1 MEEKKYELVKFNDE
15 GIELDVNVDT
25 SEETIW
31 LSKEQMAKLFNRDRT
46 VISKHISNVFK
57 EGELDQKSNVHF
69 LHIANSDKPVQYYTL
84 DVVISVG
91 YRVKSKNGTIFR
103 KWASSVLK
111 EYLLNGYVINEN
123 RVTVSNE
130 NYIELRNEVSSINNR
145 LIKVEEK
152 IFNDDI
158 RIDQIFYN
166 GSFYDSY
173 TLIQSIFEQANDTI
187 IIIDNYI
194 DRSVLDRLIIKK
206 KNVKVL
212 IYTNNKTS
220 KLINND
226 INTFNQEYGLLN
238 VIDTNK
244 VHDRYIIIDNKKIYH
259 LGASIKD
266 LGKKIFSIIESDSSI
281 IKELLIK
288 IKVLDFL
295 SRTFFDYLT
304 YNFNNS
310 KVFFTPFI

>member
-31 LSKEQMAKLFNRDRT
+31 MSLEDLTKLFERDKS
-46 VISKHISNVFK
+46 VISRHIKKFFSNK
-57 EGELDQKSNVHF
+57 ELEETSVVAFFATTALDGKVYNV
-69 LHIANSDKPVQYYTL
+69 KYYNL
-84 DVVISVG
+84 DVIIAVG
-91 YRVKSKNGTIFR
+91 YRVNSKRGTTFR

-111 EYLLNGYVINEN
+111 EYLLKGYVINEN

-206 KNVKVL
+206 KDVKVI

-259 LGASIKD
+259 LGASLKD
-266 LGKKIFSIIESDSSI
+266 LGKKIFSIIESDNTI
-281 IKELLIK
+281 IGELLNRIK
-288 IKVLDFL
+288 
-295 SRTFFDYLT
+295 
-304 YNFNNS
+304 
-310 KVFFTPFI
+310 